1 MVSGT
6 TAMEAPIDAFTSTA
20 RSSST
25 LVLLSAG
32 CALSIEIELMSSSS
46 PPPTW
51 KLAIEMPKKD
61 SSCSPMSALTAIT
74 TKALKADMRT
84 VRLRWASE

>member
-1 MVSGT
+1 
-6 TAMEAPIDAFTSTA
+6 
-20 RSSST
+20 
-25 LVLLSAG
+25 
-32 CALSIEIELMSSSS
+32 MSSSR

-61 SSCSPMSALTAIT
+61 SSCNPMSALTAMT

-84 VRLRWASE
+84 VWRRCASV